1 MANDVSQILEKMKLT
16 LDEEDT
22 INISD
27 EVQQEEL
34 ERRALSLIWKFLTCK
49 PFNKRAALT
58 TLKKA

>member
-22 INISD
+22 ISISD

-34 ERRALSLIWKFLTCK
+34 ERRALSLIWKFLTCNLLIK
-49 PFNKRAALT
+49 EQL
-58 TLKKA
+58 